1 VRDDHERLLREIH
14 LQAAGGRPVPAYR
27 PSRPVPA
34 PVPLHAH
41 RAGDVVELAMVR
53 TAHAFLAGRPDPV
66 WYREGAR
73 VTGSLVRINSVMRR
87 VVVALPEGL
96 ATFQEEDVEAV

>member
-1 VRDDHERLLREIH
+1 MGGIVCMESI
-14 LQAAGGRPVPAYR
+14 QAAGGRRVPAHR
-27 PSRPVPA
+27 PSHPSFA
-34 PVPLHAH
+34 PVPLRAH
-41 RAGDVVELAMVR
+41 RVGDVVQLAMLR

-73 VTGSLVRINSVMRR
+73 VTGSLVRINPMMRR

>member
-1 VRDDHERLLREIH
+1 M
-14 LQAAGGRPVPAYR
+14 PAYR
-27 PSRPVPA
+27 SSRPALA
-34 PVPLHAH
+34 PVPLRAH
-41 RAGDVVELAMVR
+41 RAGDVVEIEMVR

-73 VTGSLVRINSVMRR
+73 VTGSLVRVNSVMRR

>member
-1 VRDDHERLLREIH
+1 M
-14 LQAAGGRPVPAYR
+14 PAYR
-27 PSRPVPA
+27 PSPPSHA
-34 PVPLHAH
+34 PVPLRAH
-41 RAGDVVELAMVR
+41 RAGDLVEIQMVR

-87 VVVALPEGL
+87 VIVALPEGL
-96 ATFQEEDVEAV
+96 ATFQEEDVETV

>member
-1 VRDDHERLLREIH
+1 M
-14 LQAAGGRPVPAYR
+14 PAYR
-27 PSRPVPA
+27 PSRPSLA
-34 PVPLHAH
+34 PVPQRAH
-41 RAGDVVELAMVR
+41 RAGDLVEIEMVR

-66 WYREGAR
+66 WYREGSR

>member
-1 VRDDHERLLREIH
+1 MP
-14 LQAAGGRPVPAYR
+14 ATRPFRSPL
-27 PSRPVPA
+27 A
-34 PVPLHAH
+34 PVPLRAL
-41 RAGDVVELAMVR
+41 RAGDVVEIKMVR
-53 TAHAFLAGRPDPV
+53 TAHAFLAGRADPV

-96 ATFQEEDVEAV
+96 ATFQEEDVETV

>member
-1 VRDDHERLLREIH
+1 VRHDHERRLREIH
-14 LQAAGGRPVPAYR
+14 LQAAGGRPVPAHR
-27 PSRPVPA
+27 SSRSPLA
-34 PVPLHAH
+34 PVPLRAH
-41 RAGDVVELAMVR
+41 RVGDVVELAMVR

-66 WYREGAR
+66 WYREGTR
-73 VTGSLVRINSVMRR
+73 VTGSLVRINPVMRR

>member
-1 VRDDHERLLREIH
+1 M
-14 LQAAGGRPVPAYR
+14 PAYR
-27 PSRPVPA
+27 PSRPSLA
-34 PVPLHAH
+34 PVPLRAH
-41 RAGDVVELAMVR
+41 RAGDVVEIEMVR

-66 WYREGAR
+66 WFREGAR

-96 ATFQEEDVEAV
+96 ATFQEEDVETV